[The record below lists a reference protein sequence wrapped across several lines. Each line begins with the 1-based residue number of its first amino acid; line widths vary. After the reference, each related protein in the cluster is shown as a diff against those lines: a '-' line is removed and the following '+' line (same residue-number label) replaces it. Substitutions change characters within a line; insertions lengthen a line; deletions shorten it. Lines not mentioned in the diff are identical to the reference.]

1 MMGSFFSARLSRAV
15 VFVLGDRTHPEP
27 DSSRDGR
34 KNICGVLD
42 EAMADQGRRL
52 DLEGADDRTL
62 AGRAADGDVR
72 AFETLVRRYG
82 RLMRVYARRILG
94 SDTDVDDVVQDAFV
108 QAWHS
113 LPELTDLGSV
123 KSWLMRIV
131 GNKSF
136 DRIRRRREHDDID
149 EREHAAPEA
158 QGPAARA
165 QAHSLDEAL
174 SEALNSL
181 PEEQRRCWVLREI
194 AGYSYLDIGREL
206 DLPSSTVRG
215 LIARARKNLIREMEA
230 WR

>member
-1 MMGSFFSARLSRAV
+1 
-15 VFVLGDRTHPEP
+15 
-27 DSSRDGR
+27 
-34 KNICGVLD
+34 
-42 EAMADQGRRL
+42 MADQGRRL

-108 QAWHS
+108 QAWNS
-113 LPELTDLGSV
+113 LSTLADLGSV
-123 KSWLMRIV
+123 KAWLMRIV

-136 DRIRRRREHDDID
+136 DSIRRRREHDDID
-149 EREHAAPEA
+149 QSEHAAPEA

-165 QAHSLDEAL
+165 QANSLDEAL
-174 SEALNSL
+174 SRALNTL

>member
-1 MMGSFFSARLSRAV
+1 
-15 VFVLGDRTHPEP
+15 
-27 DSSRDGR
+27 
-34 KNICGVLD
+34 
-42 EAMADQGRRL
+42 MAEQGRRPDL
-52 DLEGADDRTL
+52 DGADDRTL
-62 AGRAADGDVR
+62 AGRAADGDVA
-72 AFETLVRRYG
+72 AFEALVRRYG

-113 LPELTDLGSV
+113 LPTLADLGSV

-131 GNKSF
+131 SNKSI
-136 DRIRRRREHDDID
+136 DRLRRRRDDED
-149 EREHAAPEA
+149 LEQREHAAPLA
-158 QGPAARA
+158 QGPAAQVEAR
-165 QAHSLDEAL
+165 SLDEAL
-174 SEALNSL
+174 SRALNGL
-181 PEEQRRCWVLREI
+181 PDEQRRCWLLREI